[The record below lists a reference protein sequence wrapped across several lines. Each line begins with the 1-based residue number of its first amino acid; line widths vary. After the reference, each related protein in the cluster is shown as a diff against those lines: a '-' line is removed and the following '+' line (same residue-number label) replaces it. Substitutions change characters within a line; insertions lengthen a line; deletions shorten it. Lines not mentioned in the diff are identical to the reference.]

1 MQYKGDPTLALVG
14 CFLRDG
20 RKILGRERI
29 GGARATYY
37 FLLDFF
43 FSLKCHIGKW
53 LCYCD
58 IGIGPIFKGAPQ
70 KKKDTNMFF
79 SLSLI
84 ELPIAKVVYLY
95 GEDKLKQDN

>member
-43 FSLKCHIGKW
+43 FLLNVILVNDYVIVILELDLYLKVHH
-53 LCYCD
+53 
-58 IGIGPIFKGAPQ
+58 
-70 KKKDTNMFF
+70 KKKRYEHVLFTFF
-79 SLSLI
+79 
-84 ELPIAKVVYLY
+84 
-95 GEDKLKQDN
+95 D

>member
-1 MQYKGDPTLALVG
+1 MSYWNDYVIV
-14 CFLRDG
+14 
-20 RKILGRERI
+20 ILE
-29 GGARATYY
+29 
-37 FLLDFF
+37 LDLY
-43 FSLKCHIGKW
+43 LKVHH
-53 LCYCD
+53 
-58 IGIGPIFKGAPQ
+58 

>member
-20 RKILGRERI
+20 RKILGREQI

-43 FSLKCHIGKW
+43 FLKCHIEMTM
-53 LCYCD
+53 L
-58 IGIGPIFKGAPQ
+58 
-70 KKKDTNMFF
+70 
-79 SLSLI
+79 L
-84 ELPIAKVVYLY
+84 
-95 GEDKLKQDN
+95 

>member
-43 FSLKCHIGKW
+43 FLLNVILVNDYVIVILELDLYLKVHH
-53 LCYCD
+53 
-58 IGIGPIFKGAPQ
+58 